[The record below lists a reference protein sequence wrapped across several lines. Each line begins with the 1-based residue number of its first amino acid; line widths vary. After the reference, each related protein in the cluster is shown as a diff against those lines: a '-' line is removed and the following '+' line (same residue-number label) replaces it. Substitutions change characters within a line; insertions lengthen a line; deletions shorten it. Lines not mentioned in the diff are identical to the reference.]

1 MLPIVDQHVN
11 LQMAI
16 SLHKGL
22 LDVVFSLIVEMD
34 SGPSVMTIQMLPK
47 SFILDRSNESL
58 HPSQILLLYQNTEQK
73 LYSGETYV

>member
-22 LDVVFSLIVEMD
+22 LDVVFPLIVEMA

-47 SFILDRSNESL
+47 SFILDRSNE
-58 HPSQILLLYQNTEQK
+58 
-73 LYSGETYV
+73 